1 MLAVSHGKQLG
12 RLFMTEYISLLPSQ
26 SMVRNAHLCRRVVNT
41 DIVYVYCICI
51 LYLYTVCIGVLFY
64 PVWCSNR
71 QWRQQC
77 SQEQRRL
84 GGPV

>member
-1 MLAVSHGKQLG
+1 MLAVSHGRQAG

-51 LYLYTVCIGVLFY
+51 LYLYTV
-64 PVWCSNR
+64 
-71 QWRQQC
+71 
-77 SQEQRRL
+77 
-84 GGPV
+84 